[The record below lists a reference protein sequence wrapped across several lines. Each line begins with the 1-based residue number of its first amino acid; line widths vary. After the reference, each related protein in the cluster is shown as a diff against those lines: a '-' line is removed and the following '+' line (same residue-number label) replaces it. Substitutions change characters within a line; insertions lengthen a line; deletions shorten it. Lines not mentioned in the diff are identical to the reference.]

1 MFSFSVETFLS
12 SSSDVID
19 IVLETTDS
27 ENLQLGEFIL
37 PEGRN
42 DYNKNNKS
50 LEVVEDSDWKNDG
63 KASLNHDINYLESDE
78 AFDEGMRARNSC
90 DKNVV
95 YQKFSINQMHEN
107 ERVSWFWTI
116 RTTNDN
122 ISTKGANNSVNFR

>member
-27 ENLQLGEFIL
+27 ENLQLGEFIF

-42 DYNKNNKS
+42 DNNKNNNT
-50 LEVVEDSDWKNDG
+50 LEVEDSDWKHDG
-63 KASLNHDINYLESDE
+63 KGNIIFLESDE
-78 AFDEGMRARNSC
+78 ALDESMRTRNAC

-95 YQKFSINQMHEN
+95 YQKFSINQKHEN
-107 ERVSWFWTI
+107 ERVLWYWTI